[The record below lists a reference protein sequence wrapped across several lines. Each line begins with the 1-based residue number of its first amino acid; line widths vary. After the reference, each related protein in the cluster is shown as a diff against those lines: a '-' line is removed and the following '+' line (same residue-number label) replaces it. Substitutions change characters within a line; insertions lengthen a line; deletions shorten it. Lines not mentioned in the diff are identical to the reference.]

1 MLYVIDG
8 KYYVNV
14 SPSIYSEVVVD
25 AKGTVKPAGK
35 KIEVKSGTY
44 VETIKIA
51 DILKRNV
58 IIETPQDGERGI
70 NQKHNRRRK

>member
-14 SPSIYSEVVVD
+14 SPSIYSEVIVD

-44 VETIKIA
+44 VEMIKIA
-51 DILKRNV
+51 DVLKRNV
-58 IIETPQDGERGI
+58 KIETPQNSERSI
-70 NQKHNRRRK
+70 NQKYNRRRK